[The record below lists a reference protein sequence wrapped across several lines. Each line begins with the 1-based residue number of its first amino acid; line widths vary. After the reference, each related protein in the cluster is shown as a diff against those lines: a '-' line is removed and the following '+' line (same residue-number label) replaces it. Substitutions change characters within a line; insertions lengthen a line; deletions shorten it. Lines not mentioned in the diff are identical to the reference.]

1 MTPAASPQGLAL
13 SPATVCE
20 QVLPAHRDQV
30 QVARAFISAI
40 LAACPAVGDA
50 VLCVSELAT
59 NAVLHSASR
68 DPGGTFTVRA
78 SIFGD
83 CVRVEVED
91 NGGTW
96 DEYPHS
102 DSRPHGLDIVREL
115 AADCGRDGGPLAGW
129 VVWVRLQWGETCG
142 LRPQP

>member
-1 MTPAASPQGLAL
+1 MH
-13 SPATVCE
+13 E
-20 QVLPAHRDQV
+20 QVLPARRDQV

-68 DPGGTFTVRA
+68 NPGGTFTVRA
-78 SIFGD
+78 SIFD
-83 CVRVEVED
+83 DHVRVEVED

-96 DEYPHS
+96 DEHPYRDNRS
-102 DSRPHGLDIVREL
+102 HGLDIVRAL
-115 AADCGRDGGPLAGW
+115 ATDCGRDGDLLTGW
-129 VVWVRLQWGETCG
+129 VVWVQLQWGET
-142 LRPQP
+142 